1 MPWIPVLCT
10 GWQRSCCRNSDV
22 VCVSVSGTRGWAL
35 QKRINRSICR
45 PGSGL
50 GSAKATTHYLVRGSR
65 SSNRKWNFW
74 KKNNVGFSPHTV
86 YQRSDWRAAE
96 ADGCHIKFSAM
107 KHPPPAMWPLVK
119 ILQAPVVC
127 YSPLTVQ
134 SISSSSPGQSSVP
147 SHFWEMWRQG
157 ASWPRHW

>member
-1 MPWIPVLCT
+1 M
-10 GWQRSCCRNSDV
+10 NS
-22 VCVSVSGTRGWAL
+22 SSLHWTATKLL
-35 QKRINRSICR
+35 QKEWR
-45 PGSGL
+45 GL
-50 GSAKATTHYLVRGSR
+50 CVCFWDTRMSTAKTDKPIDMPAGKWTRVSQSNHTLSSQGSR

-74 KKNNVGFSPHTV
+74 KKHNVGFSPHTV

-107 KHPPPAMWPLVK
+107 KHPPPAMRPLVK